1 MKEAFTI
8 RCENLSVMQN
18 QGAQKNKKV
27 VAIFKIIY
35 YNNITKY

>member
-8 RCENLSVMQN
+8 RRENLSTMQN
-18 QGAQKNKKV
+18 QGVQKNKKV